1 MIRNKKSGESLE
13 SYMNYLYSHP
23 NYHQPMVQKLIALI
37 EDQIYQFIFK
47 WRNHFL
53 EHAKP
58 KYMPEHWDVYKKYD

>member
-1 MIRNKKSGESLE
+1 
-13 SYMNYLYSHP
+13 MNYLYSHP

-37 EDQIYQFIFK
+37 EEQIYQFIFK

-58 KYMPEHWDVYKKYD
+58 KYMPEHWDVYKRYD